1 MSNIELIEKVYET
14 FSAGDMAAWAV
25 LHTADFEYKNP
36 GNFPHSGTFVGPQV
50 VIDKSFSVMAET
62 ISNLEILPIKYF
74 DCGDTVFV
82 HLHMNGDNLQSETM
96 HRFTVRDGLISK
108 FQCFDDTAAIW
119 QAAAK

>member
-1 MSNIELIEKVYET
+1 
-14 FSAGDMAAWAV
+14 
-25 LHTADFEYKNP
+25 
-36 GNFPHSGTFVGPQV
+36 
-50 VIDKSFSVMAET
+50 MAET

-96 HRFTVRDGLISK
+96 HRFTVKDGLISK
-108 FQCFDDTAAIW
+108 FQCFDDTAAIL